1 MEDKLEREIRVDEE
15 RSDKGMLKWFK
26 GELMAVVVE
35 REKSRDVPGPS
46 TDKINR
52 KIPVVIV

>member
-1 MEDKLEREIRVDEE
+1 
-15 RSDKGMLKWFK
+15 
-26 GELMAVVVE
+26 MAVVVE
-35 REKSRDVPGPS
+35 REKGRDVSGPS